1 MCSGSIFGG
10 APSKPKVVE
19 APQPQ
24 VAATPPPA
32 EEVAEA
38 PIINEGA
45 KRQNANE
52 AKRKGTAALRINLN
66 MGGVGGAGGGTSGL
80 SIPR

>member
-66 MGGVGGAGGGTSGL
+66 MGGVGCAGGGTSGL